1 MPSILSSEFWINKG
15 GEEHL
20 VSASHNNALYF
31 SLLQMI
37 FKLGCKSFE
46 GQFQWRGKTM
56 ITSEYPPIA
65 SAWSTLTSLT
75 SSWCSRQERQK
86 FFGVVEN
93 FLMSNFFIFLWT
105 KVSHEFQNPAQSV
118 PQSLVFAS
126 IVCISFC
133 SFSSFSPQ
141 TLNSSWKLT
150 SIKQNVKGTYTHTL
164 VFLMFLEVLAYR
176 GVLWIHWLDV
186 YAGESLLFGV
196 FLQGKCHPHHSHHR
210 YQRHHH
216 SPYSLEFPIR
226 QISTILIK
234 KR

>member
-20 VSASHNNALYF
+20 LSASHNNALYF

-75 SSWCSRQERQK
+75 SSWCSRQARQK
-86 FFGVVEN
+86 FLGVVEN
-93 FLMSNFFIFLWT
+93 FLKNYLCKQKFSKSFKT
-105 KVSHEFQNPAQSV
+105 QSV

-126 IVCISFC
+126 IVCISYSFC
-133 SFSSFSPQ
+133 SFSSISPQ
-141 TLNSSWKLT
+141 TLNSSWKLN
-150 SIKQNVKGTYTHTL
+150 SILKNVKGTYAVAH
-164 VFLMFLEVLAYR
+164 
-176 GVLWIHWLDV
+176 
-186 YAGESLLFGV
+186 FGV
-196 FLQGKCHPHHSHHR
+196 FELLRSPGVQG
-210 YQRHHH
+210 
-216 SPYSLEFPIR
+216 SLVDTLTGCLCRRVPTLWGFPPG
-226 QISTILIK
+226 QMSSSS
-234 KR
+234 